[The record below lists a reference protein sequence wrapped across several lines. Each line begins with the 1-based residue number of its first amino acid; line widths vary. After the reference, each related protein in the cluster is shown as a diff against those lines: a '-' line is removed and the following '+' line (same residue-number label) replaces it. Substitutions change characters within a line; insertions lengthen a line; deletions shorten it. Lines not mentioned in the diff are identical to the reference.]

1 MNWPTGVWNVW
12 PQSEPSFE
20 MPVPIHP
27 SLGNPLPHPSF
38 LNILQLWS
46 QGLSVARSSQD
57 PQLTQ
62 VYVQHLRKW
71 LTGRTRRR
79 TRWGRTAGCGEKIKR
94 PSDHSLRSQT
104 FRREKSSRQKG
115 LLFKVT
121 KSFMWSEAT
130 YCHVQWWLPQKPCNQ
145 SLMVQFL
152 PYFLPFTV
160 VCLITGPYDYS
171 AHLPGQN
178 FISF

>member
-12 PQSEPSFE
+12 PQSELGFE

-62 VYVQHLRKW
+62 VYVQHLRRR

-104 FRREKSSRQKG
+104 SRREKSSPGSGKKAFYLKLLKVLSGSEAQTSLG
-115 LLFKVT
+115 LLFT
-121 KSFMWSEAT
+121 YITLSRWSS
-130 YCHVQWWLPQKPCNQ
+130 QRWLFLQ
-145 SLMVQFL
+145 SIFEYKLNL
-152 PYFLPFTV
+152 LHSR
-160 VCLITGPYDYS
+160 LI
-171 AHLPGQN
+171 
-178 FISF
+178 